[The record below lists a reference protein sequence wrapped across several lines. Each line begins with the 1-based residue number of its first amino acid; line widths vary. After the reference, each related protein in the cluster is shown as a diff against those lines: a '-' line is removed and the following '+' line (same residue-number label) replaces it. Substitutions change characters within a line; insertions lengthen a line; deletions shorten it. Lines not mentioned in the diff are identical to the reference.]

1 MADKANVLLVGCG
14 GIGTIA
20 SLNLEIGGKA
30 SVTAVLRSNYEHVKA
45 HGFYIKSVDHGEVE
59 GFRPSSCK
67 SKIRL
72 IKTLYPG

>member
-14 GIGTIA
+14 GIGTIS

-30 SVTAVLRSNYEHVKA
+30 SVTAVLRSNYEHVQK
-45 HGFYIKSVDHGEVE
+45 HGFSIKSVDHGEVE

-67 SKIRL
+67 SDP
-72 IKTLYPG
+72 TLSRQTISS